1 MNDISKIKLLA
12 GIVSLN
18 GPNKP
23 QAIITLV
30 NSIGAYKVKKQIS
43 GSINNL
49 LIS

>member
-1 MNDISKIKLLA
+1 MNDISKIKLPA

-23 QAIITLV
+23 QVIITLV
-30 NSIGAYKVKKQIS
+30 NSIGVYKVKEQMS
-43 GSINNL
+43 GGINNL